1 MIYNIGNGGITIKK
15 GNSMDAREAKERL
28 SEIRFKYQHKMI
40 TREEAYKLAEE
51 PLKIYNDKATE
62 IAKKYGAKPKTLPNS
77 IIFW

>member
-1 MIYNIGNGGITIKK
+1 
-15 GNSMDAREAKERL
+15 MDAREAKERL
-28 SEIRFKYQHKMI
+28 AEIRFQYQHHQL

-62 IAKKYGAKPKTLPNS
+62 IAKKYGVKPKTLPNS